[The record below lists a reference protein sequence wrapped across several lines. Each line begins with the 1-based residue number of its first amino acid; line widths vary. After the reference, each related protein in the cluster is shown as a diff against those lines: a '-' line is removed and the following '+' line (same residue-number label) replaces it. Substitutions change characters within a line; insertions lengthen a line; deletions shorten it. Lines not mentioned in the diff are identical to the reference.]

1 LHRSNNIGVGEIK
14 KRVFIDKIKDQYRLT
29 IFNDSTFQSVWSIKL
44 SRLKVFTIVSVAS
57 SIIVILV
64 TFLISATGLR
74 EYIPGYPDAKQRQ
87 MMVDTALKVDS
98 LEVELAKRDEFFKG
112 IKAIISG
119 ETPEDNI
126 VVDTSSGLYDVSF
139 NEYNHDSVFQDNL
152 LAEQLSLSIQSNTR
166 KKTELSEIHLYVP
179 VKGIVTNHFNMSTD
193 HFGVDLVSDPNAR
206 ISTVL
211 DGTVIFSGWTLETGY
226 VMYIQHDAD
235 LVSVY
240 KHNAELLKST
250 GDKVKAGEAIAIIGN
265 SGELSTGPHLHFEL
279 WYRGNAI
286 NPEQYIDF

>member
-1 LHRSNNIGVGEIK
+1 MGESK
-14 KRVFIDKIKDQYRLT
+14 KRAFLNKLKDQYRLT

-44 SRLKVFTIVSVAS
+44 SRLKVFTLFSVAS
-57 SIIVILV
+57 LIIVILV
-64 TFLISATGLR
+64 TFIIAATGLR

-87 MMVDTALKVDS
+87 MMVNTALKVDS
-98 LEVELAKRDEFFKG
+98 LEIELAKRDEFFKG

-119 ETPEDNI
+119 EVPDDNI
-126 VVDTSSGLYDVSF
+126 VIDTASDTYDVSF
-139 NEYNHDSVFQDNL
+139 TEYNHDSVFQDNL
-152 LAEQLSLSIQSNTR
+152 LAEQLSLSIQNNTR
-166 KKTELSEIHLYVP
+166 KKTELSQMHFYVP
-179 VKGIVTNHFNMSTD
+179 VKGIVTNHFNLSAD

-206 ISTVL
+206 ICTVL
-211 DGTVIFSGWTLETGY
+211 EGTVIFSGWTLETGY

-240 KHNAELLKST
+240 KHNAELLKTT
-250 GDKVKAGEAIAIIGN
+250 GDKVKAGEAVAIIGN

-279 WYRGNAI
+279 WHRGNAI

>member
-1 LHRSNNIGVGEIK
+1 MGETK

-29 IFNDSTFQSVWSIKL
+29 IFNDSTFQSVWSTKL

-57 SIIVILV
+57 SIIIILV
-64 TFLISATGLR
+64 TLLISATGLR

-87 MMVDTALKVDS
+87 MLVDTALKVDS
-98 LEVELAKRDEFFKG
+98 LEMVLAKQNEFFKG
-112 IKAIISG
+112 IRAIVSG
-119 ETPEDNI
+119 EIPENTI
-126 VVDTSSGLYDVSF
+126 EVDSFSGLYNVNF
-139 NEYNHDSVFQDNL
+139 NEFNHDSVFQDNL
-152 LAEQLSLSIQSNTR
+152 LAEQLSLSIQNNTR
-166 KKTELSEIHLYVP
+166 KKTELSEMHFFVP
-179 VKGIVTNHFNMSTD
+179 VKGIVTNHFSLASD

-206 ISTVL
+206 ISAVL
-211 DGTVIFSGWTLETGY
+211 GGTVIFSGWTLETGY
-226 VMYIQHDAD
+226 VMYIQHEAD

-250 GDKVKAGEAIAIIGN
+250 GDKVRAGEAIAIIGN

-279 WYRGNAI
+279 WHRGNAI

>member
-1 LHRSNNIGVGEIK
+1 MGESK
-14 KRVFIDKIKDQYRLT
+14 KRAFLNKLKDQYRLT

-44 SRLKVFTIVSVAS
+44 SRLKVFTLFSVAS
-57 SIIVILV
+57 LIIVILV
-64 TFLISATGLR
+64 TFIIAATGLR

-87 MMVDTALKVDS
+87 MMVNTALKVDS
-98 LEVELAKRDEFFKG
+98 LEIELAKRDEFFKG

-119 ETPEDNI
+119 EVPDDNI
-126 VVDTSSGLYDVSF
+126 VIDTASETYDVSF
-139 NEYNHDSVFQDNL
+139 TEYNHDSVFQDNL
-152 LAEQLSLSIQSNTR
+152 LAEQLSLSIQNNTR
-166 KKTELSEIHLYVP
+166 KKTELSQMHFYVP
-179 VKGIVTNHFNMSTD
+179 VKGIVTNHFNLSAD

-206 ISTVL
+206 ICTVL
-211 DGTVIFSGWTLETGY
+211 EGTVIFSGWTLETGY

-240 KHNAELLKST
+240 KHNAELLKTT
-250 GDKVKAGEAIAIIGN
+250 GDKVKAGEAVAIIGN

-279 WYRGNAI
+279 WHRGNAI

>member
-1 LHRSNNIGVGEIK
+1 MGEKK
-14 KRVFIDKIKDQYRLT
+14 KRIFLDKLKDKYRLT

-44 SRLKVFTIVSVAS
+44 SRLKVFAVVSVAS

-87 MMVDTALKVDS
+87 MLVDNALKVDS
-98 LEVELAKRDEFFKG
+98 LEIELAKRDEFFKG
-112 IKAIISG
+112 IKAIVSG
-119 ETPEDNI
+119 EIPEENI
-126 VVDTSSGLYDVSF
+126 AVDTTSGLYNVNF
-139 NEYNHDSVFQDNL
+139 NEYNHDSIFQDNI
-152 LAEQLSLSIQSNTR
+152 LAEQTSLSIQTNTR
-166 KKTELSEIHLYVP
+166 KRTELSEIHFYVP
-179 VKGIVTNHFNMSTD
+179 VKGIVTNHFNLSTD

-206 ISTVL
+206 ISSVL
-211 DGTVIFSGWTLETGY
+211 EGTVIFSGWTLETGY
-226 VMYIQHDAD
+226 VLYIQHDAD

-250 GDKVKAGEAIAIIGN
+250 GEKVKAGEAIAIIGN

-279 WYRGNAI
+279 WHRGNAI

>member
-1 LHRSNNIGVGEIK
+1 VGEKK
-14 KRVFIDKIKDQYRLT
+14 KRVFFDKLKDQYRLT
-29 IFNDSTFQSVWSIKL
+29 IFNDSTFQSVWSMKL
-44 SRLKVFTIVSVAS
+44 SRLKVFGVVSFASLVIVL
-57 SIIVILV
+57 LV
-64 TFLISATGLR
+64 TLLIAATGLR

-87 MMVDTALKVDS
+87 MMVETALKVDS
-98 LEVELAKRDEFFKG
+98 LEIELVKRDEFFSG

-119 ETPEDNI
+119 EIPEDNI
-126 VVDTSSGLYDVSF
+126 AYDTTSESYDVNF
-139 NEYNHDSVFQDNL
+139 TEYNHDSVFQDNL
-152 LAEQLSLSIQSNTR
+152 LAEQLNLSIQNNTR
-166 KKTELSEIHLYVP
+166 KKTELSQMNFYVP
-179 VKGIVTNHFNMSTD
+179 VKGIITNHFNFSTD

-206 ISTVL
+206 ISTIL
-211 DGTVIFSGWTLETGY
+211 EGTVIFSGWTLETGY

-250 GDKVKAGEAIAIIGN
+250 GDKVRAGEAIAIIGN

-279 WYRGNAI
+279 WHRGNAL

>member
-1 LHRSNNIGVGEIK
+1 MGERK
-14 KRVFIDKIKDQYRLT
+14 KIVFLNKLKDQYRLT
-29 IFNDSTFQSVWSIKL
+29 IFNDSTFQSVWSMKL
-44 SRLKVFTIVSVAS
+44 SRLKVFTLVSVAS
-57 SIIVILV
+57 LIIVILV

-98 LEVELAKRDEFFKG
+98 LEIELAKRDEFFKG
-112 IKAIISG
+112 IKSIISG
-119 ETPEDNI
+119 EVPEGNI
-126 VVDTSSGLYDVSF
+126 MNDSTSETYDVSF
-139 NEYNHDSVFQDNL
+139 TEYNHDSVFQDNL
-152 LAEQLSLSIQSNTR
+152 LAEQLSLSIRNNTR
-166 KKTELSEIHLYVP
+166 KKTELSQMHFYVP
-179 VKGIVTNHFNMSTD
+179 VKGIVTNHFNLSTD
-193 HFGVDLVSDPNAR
+193 HFGVDLVSVPNAR
-206 ISTVL
+206 ISTIL
-211 DGTVIFSGWTLETGY
+211 EGTVIFSGWTLETGY

-250 GDKVKAGEAIAIIGN
+250 GDKVKAGEAVAIIGN

-279 WYRGNAI
+279 WHLGNAL

>member
-1 LHRSNNIGVGEIK
+1 MGEIK
-14 KRVFIDKIKDQYRLT
+14 KRVFLDKIKDQYRLT

-44 SRLKVFTIVSVAS
+44 SRLKVFTLVSVAS

-64 TFLISATGLR
+64 TILIAATGLR

-87 MMVDTALKVDS
+87 MMVETALKVDS
-98 LEVELAKRDEFFKG
+98 LEIELAKRDEFFKG

-119 ETPEDNI
+119 EVPEDNVLI
-126 VVDTSSGLYDVSF
+126 DSDTEKYDANF
-139 NEYNHDSVFQDNL
+139 KQYNHDSVFQDNL
-152 LAEQLSLSIQSNTR
+152 LAEQLSLSIQNNAR
-166 KKTELSEIHLYVP
+166 KKTELSEIHFYVP
-179 VKGIVTNHFNMSTD
+179 VKGIVTNHFNMLAD
-193 HFGVDLVSDPNAR
+193 HFGVDLVSEPNAR
-206 ISTVL
+206 ISSVL
-211 DGTVIFSGWTLETGY
+211 EGTVIFSGWTLETGY

-250 GDKVKAGEAIAIIGN
+250 GDKVRAGEAIAIIGN

-279 WYRGNAI
+279 WHRGNAI
-286 NPEQYIDF
+286 NPELYIDF

>member
-1 LHRSNNIGVGEIK
+1 MGEIK
-14 KRVFIDKIKDQYRLT
+14 KRVFLDKIKDQYRLT

-44 SRLKVFTIVSVAS
+44 SRLKVFTLVSVAS

-64 TFLISATGLR
+64 TILIAATGLR

-87 MMVDTALKVDS
+87 MMVETALKVDS
-98 LEVELAKRDEFFKG
+98 LEIELAKRDEFFKG

-119 ETPEDNI
+119 EVPEDNVLI
-126 VVDTSSGLYDVSF
+126 GSDTEKYDANF
-139 NEYNHDSVFQDNL
+139 KQYNHDSVFQDNL
-152 LAEQLSLSIQSNTR
+152 LAEQLSLSIQNNAR
-166 KKTELSEIHLYVP
+166 KKTELSEIHFYVP
-179 VKGIVTNHFNMSTD
+179 VKGIVTNHFNMVSD
-193 HFGVDLVSDPNAR
+193 HFGVDLVSEPNAR
-206 ISTVL
+206 ISSVL
-211 DGTVIFSGWTLETGY
+211 EGTVIFSGWTLETGY

-250 GDKVKAGEAIAIIGN
+250 GDKVRAGEAIAIIGN

-279 WYRGNAI
+279 WHRGNAI
-286 NPEQYIDF
+286 NPELYIDF

>member
-1 LHRSNNIGVGEIK
+1 VGESK
-14 KRVFIDKIKDQYRLT
+14 KRAFLNKLKDQYRLT

-44 SRLKVFTIVSVAS
+44 SRLKVFTLFSVAS
-57 SIIVILV
+57 LIIVILV
-64 TFLISATGLR
+64 TFIIAATGLR

-87 MMVDTALKVDS
+87 MMVNTALKVDS
-98 LEVELAKRDEFFKG
+98 LEIELAKRDEFFKG

-119 ETPEDNI
+119 EVPDDNI
-126 VVDTSSGLYDVSF
+126 VIDTASETYDVSF
-139 NEYNHDSVFQDNL
+139 TEYNHDSVFQDNL
-152 LAEQLSLSIQSNTR
+152 LAEQLSLSIQNNTR
-166 KKTELSEIHLYVP
+166 KKTELSQMHFYVP
-179 VKGIVTNHFNMSTD
+179 VKGIVTNHFNLSAD

-206 ISTVL
+206 ICTVL
-211 DGTVIFSGWTLETGY
+211 EGTVIFSGWTLETGY

-240 KHNAELLKST
+240 KHNAELLKTT
-250 GDKVKAGEAIAIIGN
+250 GDKVKAGEAVAIIGN

-279 WYRGNAI
+279 WHRGNAI